1 MTRPTIRSSPARSA
15 PPVLKRMSR
24 VRRFIVA
31 LLWSISGWR
40 VPVTSSAARAPLNQR
55 SRPRVPG
62 SKVPDP
68 GEVVGMAFGGRLRRS
83 HAADPVF
90 VDRTGRRRRIAA
102 VAGGVAGIVLILTTL
117 TMLVGFTGVGGGHL
131 PGLPGI
137 GGAATGAA
145 QVPGQ

>member
-1 MTRPTIRSSPARSA
+1 
-15 PPVLKRMSR
+15 
-24 VRRFIVA
+24 
-31 LLWSISGWR
+31 
-40 VPVTSSAARAPLNQR
+40 
-55 SRPRVPG
+55 
-62 SKVPDP
+62 
-68 GEVVGMAFGGRLRRS
+68 MAFGGRLRRS

-137 GGAATGAA
+137 GGVATGAA
-145 QVPGQ
+145 QVPGQSPAARAGARPSPSAGHGVPGASTTPIGFPTTTPSPSVSSHRKDPTQTPSHPGKKK